1 MLHELDEFAYTWSFL
16 YIQRQGL
23 DIGTPKC
30 VYERKFIADKLWAY
44 LVAFNSCQRRGMVA
58 NNPPWGAIIIV
69 KCAVLGCEMQLFN

>member
-1 MLHELDEFAYTWSFL
+1 MNLPILGVSFIL
-16 YIQRQGL
+16 YHI
-23 DIGTPKC
+23 

>member
-1 MLHELDEFAYTWSFL
+1 MNLPILGVSFIFKGREKTL
-16 YIQRQGL
+16 E
-23 DIGTPKC
+23 C

-58 NNPPWGAIIIV
+58 NNPPWGAIIIM